1 MINVIAEIQRLIHN
15 CTKKGEKMI
24 SRFINQ
30 LFYFYYLI
38 LIIRI
43 FLTWIPNI
51 DWESQPF
58 YFLRSITDPF
68 LNIFRGIIPPIGGML
83 DISPIIAFIALQFL
97 QIGINWLLAA
107 FGL

>member
-1 MINVIAEIQRLIHN
+1 
-15 CTKKGEKMI
+15 MI
-24 SRFINQ
+24 SRVINQ
-30 LFYFYYLI
+30 LFYFYYLL

-51 DWESQPF
+51 DWNAQPF
-58 YFLRSITDPF
+58 NFMRSLTDPF

-83 DISPIIAFIALQFL
+83 DISPIIAFFALQFL
-97 QIGINWLLAA
+97 QIAVNWILAI

>member
-1 MINVIAEIQRLIHN
+1 MNIRYIVNN
-15 CTKKGEKMI
+15 
-24 SRFINQ
+24 

-51 DWESQPF
+51 DWDAQPF
-58 YFLRSITDPF
+58 SFIRSITDPF
-68 LNIFRGIIPPIGGML
+68 LNIFRGIIPPIGGVL
-83 DISPIIAFIALQFL
+83 DISPILAFFALQFL
-97 QIGINWLLAA
+97 QIAVNWLMAG

>member
-1 MINVIAEIQRLIHN
+1 
-15 CTKKGEKMI
+15 MI

-30 LFYFYYLI
+30 LFYFYYLL

-51 DWESQPF
+51 DWDSQPF
-58 YFLRSITDPF
+58 NFMRSLTDPF

-83 DISPIIAFIALQFL
+83 DISPIIAFFALQFL
-97 QIGINWLLAA
+97 QIGVNWILSAL
-107 FGL
+107 GL

>member
-1 MINVIAEIQRLIHN
+1 
-15 CTKKGEKMI
+15 MI
-24 SRFINQ
+24 SKFINQ

-51 DWESQPF
+51 DWNSQPF
-58 YFLRSITDPF
+58 EALRSITDPF

-83 DISPIIAFIALQFL
+83 DISPIIAFFALQLL
-97 QIGINWLLAA
+97 QIGINWILAVL
-107 FGL
+107 GL